1 MLILTLALGL
11 MSVQEAA
18 ARRRMVPRADIRPRA
33 RVRMSINF
41 LIINTTIKFVKLH
54 VLL

>member
-18 ARRRMVPRADIRPRA
+18 ARRRMVPRAELKALVRDYRA
-33 RVRMSINF
+33 YDEFEGIC
-41 LIINTTIKFVKLH
+41 LG
-54 VLL
+54 